1 MSVSQILL
9 DLKEVADVPF
19 SAAEFPFAFIA
30 AFDAP
35 KATITK
41 LKSGNFNKAPRD
53 GDVLWKGK
61 IYIRVCAPGEAV
73 GDALEAMRA
82 EKATGQHT
90 PRFLLATDGIDVSGV
105 DRRSGETFHDTLSS
119 LDRHFDL
126 FLPLAGIERFEAA
139 QENDADIKAA
149 GLLAKF
155 YDAILEHNPDWRS
168 AAHTHALNLFVTR
181 TLFCMFAEDT
191 RIFTEGVFTRSL
203 RELTR
208 DDGSDTQAFLRSIFR
223 SMSTAPED
231 RGGLN
236 EIELRFPYVN
246 GGLFREDTAVPG
258 FNRKARRFLLDA
270 CGLVWREIN
279 PDIFGSMIQAVVDQ
293 DLRHDLGAHYTS
305 VPNILSLIRPMFLDG
320 LEEEFLAAQDDAKR
334 LEKLLVRISRIRVF
348 DPACGSGNFLIIS
361 YRELRRLEMRIFQ
374 RLQAIEPQFSL
385 PMSRVQISNF
395 YGIEYAD
402 FATETAK
409 LSLWIAEYQM
419 NEEFRGVFGDAP
431 PALPLRDSGRIQQGN
446 ATRVDWSE
454 VCPPRPGFETYLVGN
469 PPYVGSTYQTDEQ
482 KEDMTHVFSPIA
494 TIYKNLDYVACWVAI
509 ATDYVRRHGGKAAF
523 VTTNSICQGEQVQM
537 LWPIVFKAGLEI
549 GFARQAFRWT
559 NNAANNAAV
568 TCIIAC
574 IRPKSAE
581 PKFLI
586 DATHKRLVRNVS
598 PYLIEM
604 DDTIVEKRS
613 RPLAKIERMEWG
625 NKPSDGGFLILTPM
639 EREALLQDHPE
650 AERYLRRYF
659 GSREFMDSVVRWCIW
674 VEDDEFEAANS
685 IAGLRE
691 RFDKVRAFR
700 AESKAAETRS
710 YSHIGHKFR
719 QIQDYGKDALLVTS
733 TGSEN
738 REYIPAGFLGS
749 DVIISN
755 LAYAVY
761 DAPAYL
767 FAIISSRLHLAWAKT
782 IGGQLKMS
790 IRYTNT
796 LVYNTFPIPDLSDAQ
811 KTSLQ
816 ERGWAIIEA
825 RENHPGVTIS
835 ELYDPRSM
843 PDDLRQ
849 AHDLLDDA
857 VEHIYRGRR
866 FRDDAERLEHLFR
879 LYSARTKKV
888 ATA

>member
-9 DLKEVADVPF
+9 DLKEVADAPF

-41 LKSGNFNKAPRD
+41 LRSGNFNKAPRE

-61 IYIRVCAPGEAV
+61 IYIRVCASGEAV
-73 GDALEAMRA
+73 GDALEAMRT
-82 EKATGQHT
+82 EKVTGQHT
-90 PRFLLATDGIDVSGV
+90 PRFLLATDGTDVSGV
-105 DRRSGETFHDTLSS
+105 DRRSGETFHDTFSS

-236 EIELRFPYVN
+236 EIERRFPYVN

-270 CGLVWREIN
+270 CGLIWREIN

-320 LEEEFLAAQDDAKR
+320 LEEEFVAAQDDARR

-374 RLQAIEPQFSL
+374 RLREITPQFSL
-385 PMSRVQISNF
+385 PMTQVQISNF

-446 ATRVDWSE
+446 ATRVDWLK
-454 VCPPRPGFETYLVGN
+454 VCPPREGFETFVVGN
-469 PPYVGSTYQTDEQ
+469 PPYLGRAQQTPEQ
-482 KEDMTHVFSPIA
+482 KADIVHVFEGIA
-494 TIYKNLDYVACWVAI
+494 RNYKSLDYVACWFVKGANFCS
-509 ATDYVRRHGGKAAF
+509 KAGAQCAF
-523 VTTNSICQGEQVQM
+523 VTTNSVCQGEQVAL
-537 LWPIVFKAGLEI
+537 LWPIVFAAGMEI
-549 GFARQAFRWT
+549 GFARQAFKWK
-559 NNAANNAAV
+559 NNAAKPAGV
-568 TCIIAC
+568 TCVVVG
-574 IRPKSAE
+574 IREKSKA
-581 PKFLI
+581 P
-586 DATHKRLVRNVS
+586 KRLISASQARTVTNIS
-598 PYLIEM
+598 PYLIEGE
-604 DDTIVEKRS
+604 TVIVTKTP
-613 RPLAKIERMEWG
+613 RPLHSLAKMEFG
-625 NKPSDGGFLILTPM
+625 NMPNDGGHLLMTRTERDQLVSAFPAAEQFLFPLLGSQ
-639 EREALLQDHPE
+639 EAIQGIE
-650 AERYLRRYF
+650 
-659 GSREFMDSVVRWCIW
+659 RWCIW
-674 VEDDEFEAANS
+674 VADAD
-685 IAGLRE
+685 LRE
-691 RFDKVRAFR
+691 ASAIPPLQERFERVRDQRLDSDRESTSKLAAKPYAFGEIR
-700 AESKAAETRS
+700 MPAEDLMLVASVRS
-710 YSHIGHKFR
+710 ESR
-719 QIQDYGKDALLVTS
+719 QYLT
-733 TGSEN
+733 
-738 REYIPAGFLGS
+738 P
-749 DVIISN
+749 VIIHQSVVSN
-755 LAYAVY
+755 LAFGITEI
-761 DAPAYL
+761 DMTI
-767 FAIISSRLHLAWAKT
+767 FALLSSRLHAVW
-782 IGGQLKMS
+782 IESICGQLETRV
-790 IRYTNT
+790 RYSNT
-796 LVYNTFPIPDLSDAQ
+796 LGYNTFPVPDLSVTQ
-811 KTSLQ
+811 KRSL
-816 ERGWAIIEA
+816 EAAAWSIVEA
-825 RENHPGVTIS
+825 REGHPGLTIAD
-835 ELYDPRSM
+835 LYDPKSM

-849 AHDLLDDA
+849 AHEEIDGI
-857 VEHIYRGRR
+857 VEGIYRGRR

-879 LYSARTKKV
+879 LYVARTKK
-888 ATA
+888 AAAA

>member
-9 DLKEVADVPF
+9 DLKDVAEATF
-19 SAAEFPFAFIA
+19 SADEFPFAFIA
-30 AFDAP
+30 SFDAP

-41 LKSGNFNKAPRD
+41 LRSGSFNKAPRP

-61 IYIRVCAPGEAV
+61 IYIRICAPGETVA
-73 GDALEAMRA
+73 GALEAMAA
-82 EKATGQHT
+82 ERVIAQHT
-90 PRFLLATDGIDVSGV
+90 PRFLLATDGTDVSGV
-105 DRRSGETFHDTLSS
+105 DRRTSETFHDTLSS
-119 LDRHFDL
+119 LERHFDL

-168 AAHTHALNLFVTR
+168 PAHKHALNLFVTR

-191 RIFTEGVFTRSL
+191 RIFTDGVFTRSL

-208 DDGSDTQAFLRSIFR
+208 EDGSDTRAFLISTFR
-223 SMSTAPED
+223 AMNVPPEE
-231 RGGLN
+231 RGSLN
-236 EIELRFPYVN
+236 TIEARFPYVN
-246 GGLFREDTAVPG
+246 GGLFRETTDVPA

-270 CGLVWREIN
+270 CGLIWREIN
-279 PDIFGSMIQAVVDQ
+279 PDIFGSMIQAVVDET
-293 DLRHDLGAHYTS
+293 LRHDLGAHYTS

-320 LEEEFLAAQDDAKR
+320 LEEDFHAAHDDPRK
-334 LEKLLVRISRIRVF
+334 LERLLVRISRIRVF

-374 RLQAIEPQFSL
+374 RLREIAPQFTL
-385 PMSRVQISNF
+385 PMSQVQISNF

-402 FATETAK
+402 FAAETAK

-446 ATRVDWSE
+446 ATRMDWSQI
-454 VCPPRPGFETYLVGN
+454 CPPRAGFETYLVGN

-494 TIYKNLDYVACWVAI
+494 RTYKNLDYVACWVAI

-537 LWPIVFKAGLEI
+537 LWPIVFGAGLEI
-549 GFARQAFRWT
+549 GFARQAFKWK
-559 NNAANNAAV
+559 NNAAKNAGV
-568 TCIIAC
+568 TCIIVC
-574 IRPKSAE
+574 VRPKSND

-586 DATHKRLVRNVS
+586 DASHKRLVRNVS

-604 DDTIVEKRS
+604 DNIIVEKRS
-613 RPLAKIERMEWG
+613 RPLANVEKMEWG

-639 EREALLQDHPE
+639 ERDALLQAHPE
-650 AERYLRRYF
+650 AERFLRRYF
-659 GSREFMDSVVRWCIW
+659 GTKEFIDGVVRWCIW
-674 VEDDEFEAANS
+674 VEDSDYDEANA
-685 IAGLRE
+685 IAGLRV
-691 RFDKVRAFR
+691 RFEKVRAFR
-700 AESKAAETRS
+700 ADSTAAETRV
-710 YSHIGHKFR
+710 YSHVGHRFR
-719 QIQDYGKDALLVTS
+719 QIQDYGKDALLITS
-733 TGSEN
+733 TSSEN
-738 REYIPAGFLGS
+738 RDYIPAGFLGS

-761 DAPAYL
+761 DAPSYL
-767 FAIISSRLHLAWAKT
+767 FSIVSSKMHLAWART
-782 IGGQLKMS
+782 IGGQLETR

-796 LVYNTFPIPDLSDAQ
+796 LVYNTFPIPDLSVNQ
-811 KTSLQ
+811 KTALQ

-825 RENHPGVTIS
+825 RENHPGMTIS
-835 ELYDPRSM
+835 ELYDPKSM

-849 AHDLLDDA
+849 AHDELDGV
-857 VEHIYRGRR
+857 VEGIYRGRR

-879 LYSARTKKV
+879 LYVARTRK
-888 ATA
+888 AAA